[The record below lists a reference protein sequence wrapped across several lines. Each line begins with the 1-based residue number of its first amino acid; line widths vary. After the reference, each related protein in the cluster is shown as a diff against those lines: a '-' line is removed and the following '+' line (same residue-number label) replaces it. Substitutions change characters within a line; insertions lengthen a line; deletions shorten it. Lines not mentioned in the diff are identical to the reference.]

1 MRKYMLLFAL
11 ISLMES
17 SCFHEDCHNPRF
29 ALVLINF
36 TNSEM
41 DSIIFKTYKS
51 GSNFTLLKDSVRIKN
66 RTCFFYQIG
75 RDTQYIY
82 CDSLFTCSEL
92 IDMEW
97 QVVGTSANK
106 RISKIHISQEHQKH
120 GLLAFD
126 RFPCY
131 NPISYLEDSVTV
143 NLNKYESGPEI
154 EIYLKK

>member
-1 MRKYMLLFAL
+1 MRISGYL
-11 ISLMES
+11 I
-17 SCFHEDCHNPRF
+17 CFCCLINYACFREDCHNPRF

-36 TNSEM
+36 TNSET
-41 DSIIFKTYKS
+41 DSLIFKTYIS
-51 GSNFTLLKDSVRIKN
+51 GSNFTLLKDSIKIKN
-66 RTCFFYQIG
+66 STCFYYQMG

-82 CDSLFTCSEL
+82 CDSLFSSSEL

-97 QVVGTSANK
+97 QVLGSGARK

-131 NPISYLEDSVTV
+131 NPISYLEDSVEIK
-143 NLNKYESGPEI
+143 LNKYESGSQI